1 MIDLR
6 SDTVTQPTLKMREA
20 MANAEVGDDVYQED
34 PTVRKLEETVADMLG
49 KEDALFVPS
58 GTMGNQ
64 LCILAQTER
73 GDEVIVDAESHI
85 YYYEVGGPAMWSG
98 VQLNPVRG
106 LIGREAAQ
114 KLQAVYRTPDIHF
127 PVSRLL
133 CLENTFNRGGGT
145 VMTPEEMKDVYELAK
160 EMNLKVHLDGARIFN
175 AAVAL
180 RCDVKEFTQYCD
192 TVMVTLSKGLSAP
205 VGSLVAGDEAFVDKA
220 RKYRKAMGGGMRQ
233 AGVLAA
239 AGLESL
245 KLIDRLAEDHANAML
260 LAEGLAEIK
269 GLKVELHRVQT
280 NIVIAEITNPDIDAA
295 DFVAEMEKK
304 GVRVSLFGPQLL
316 RFVTHKDVGKSDIEK
331 AIKIAQIIIGA
342 I

>member
-1 MIDLR
+1 
-6 SDTVTQPTLKMREA
+6 
-20 MANAEVGDDVYQED
+20 
-34 PTVRKLEETVADMLG
+34 
-49 KEDALFVPS
+49 
-58 GTMGNQ
+58 
-64 LCILAQTER
+64 
-73 GDEVIVDAESHI
+73 
-85 YYYEVGGPAMWSG
+85 
-98 VQLNPVRG
+98 
-106 LIGREAAQ
+106 
-114 KLQAVYRTPDIHF
+114 
-127 PVSRLL
+127 
-133 CLENTFNRGGGT
+133 
-145 VMTPEEMKDVYELAK
+145 MTPEEMKDVYELAK